1 MPVAVCVDVLKI
13 LCAGNEARD
22 APVIAQEKE
31 RERERVRKRE
41 VGRVENINLSQLP
54 RCDERNGDDKWGT
67 RTLKKVA
74 DDEF

>member
-1 MPVAVCVDVLKI
+1 MKQGMRSSLPRK
-13 LCAGNEARD
+13 G
-22 APVIAQEKE
+22 E
-31 RERERVRKRE
+31 RERQGEI
-41 VGRVENINLSQLP
+41 GRAENINLSQLP

>member
-1 MPVAVCVDVLKI
+1 MYLKF
-13 LCAGNEARD
+13 CAPEMKQGMR
-22 APVIAQEKE
+22 PSLPRKRE
-31 RERERVRKRE
+31 REGERVRKRE
-41 VGRVENINLSQLP
+41 VGRVENIILSQLP

>member
-22 APVIAQEKE
+22 APVIAQEK
-31 RERERVRKRE
+31 RERERVRKVV

>member
-1 MPVAVCVDVLKI
+1 MKQGMRSSLPRK
-13 LCAGNEARD
+13 G
-22 APVIAQEKE
+22 E
-31 RERERVRKRE
+31 RQGEI
-41 VGRVENINLSQLP
+41 GRAENINLSQLP

>member
-1 MPVAVCVDVLKI
+1 MPVAVSVDVLKI

-22 APVIAQEKE
+22 APVIAQEK
-31 RERERVRKRE
+31 RERGGKSEKK

>member
-1 MPVAVCVDVLKI
+1 MYLKI
-13 LCAGNEARD
+13 CAGNEARD
-22 APVIAQEKE
+22 ALVVTQKG
-31 RERERVRKRE
+31 RERERHGE
-41 VGRVENINLSQLP
+41 IGRAENINLSQLP